1 MSEEVDLIIA
11 FLEGFVADRTFP
23 ASVVFEPRTLRLFAR
38 QLANITHN
46 ERGLDV
52 SSREADVKRLLQI
65 VNTVALAER
74 APIVR
79 LLDREI
85 FCLMSAVFKVTEEE
99 SPFPRLRSIVKDLKG
114 LLEHEY
120 ANIKLGKYSP
130 VSVPSARRRERPLTE
145 EEELVMYEEM
155 RRQNRQE

>member
-1 MSEEVDLIIA
+1 MITS
-11 FLEGFVADRTFP
+11 FLEGFVTDRIFP

-46 ERGLDV
+46 ERGLNV

-85 FCLMSAVFKVTEEE
+85 FCLMSAVFKVAGEGGG
-99 SPFPRLRSIVKDLKG
+99 SPFPRLKPLVKDLKG

-120 ANIKLGKYSP
+120 VNIKLGKYSP
-130 VSVPSARRRERPLTE
+130 VSLPSMRRRERPLTE

-155 RRQNRQE
+155 RRQNREE